1 MEDTVRIVAYEP
13 RFQPAFQA
21 LNEAWITEHYALE
34 PQDVAVLTDPQ
45 RLLLDTGGLIFMA
58 LLHEEPVGTCGLRR
72 VNATTF
78 ELTKM
83 AVAAAVRGQGIGELL
98 ARHALRMA
106 RAHRAERVKLFTQ
119 KALPAAYAL
128 YRKLGFEEIE
138 LPLYPYA
145 RADTY
150 MELSLANLSR

>member
-1 MEDTVRIVAYEP
+1 MEENVRIVAYEP

-34 PQDVAVLTDPQ
+34 PRDVAVLTDPQ
-45 RLLLDTGGLIFMA
+45 RWLLDTGGLIFMA

-83 AVAAAVRGQGIGELL
+83 AVAAAVRGQGIGEHL

-128 YRKLGFEEIE
+128 YRKLGFEEIS

-150 MELSLANLSR
+150 MELSLANLPQ